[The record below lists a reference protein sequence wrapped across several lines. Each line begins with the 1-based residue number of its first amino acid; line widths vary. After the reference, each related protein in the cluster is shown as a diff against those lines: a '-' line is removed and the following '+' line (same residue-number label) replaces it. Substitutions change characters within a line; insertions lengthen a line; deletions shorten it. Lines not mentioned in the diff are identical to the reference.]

1 MGLPDNLIPTNDE
14 ARLQALGRYQQLSTL
29 GEPLFNELVRLA
41 AKLFAVPIALVSL
54 VEEHSVSFPANVG
67 LPEAERVAR
76 NISMCSVAILQDET
90 TVFANLKEQPCTL
103 TDPFL
108 VRALNLQFYAGHALR
123 TPDGFAIGTLC
134 VIDRQPRPFSAMEE
148 ALLASLAAVVMQVFE
163 LRAAMAEDPSV
174 APALWEAIYAR
185 IEPSLLRINTLAEL
199 TKWEETLDTEAALA
213 YRVSQYEEA
222 THIADTLQQE
232 MSAALVRLA

>member
-1 MGLPDNLIPTNDE
+1 MGLPDNLIPADDE
-14 ARLQALGRYQQLSTL
+14 ARWRALGRYQQLSTL

-41 AKLFAVPIALVSL
+41 AKLFAAPIALVSL
-54 VEEHSVSFPANVG
+54 VEEHSVSFPGNVG

-76 NISMCSVAILQDET
+76 NISMCSVAILQEET
-90 TVFANLKEQPCTL
+90 TVFADLKAEPCTL

-123 TPDGFAIGTLC
+123 TADGFAIGTLC
-134 VIDRQPRPFSAMEE
+134 VIDRQPRPFSAKEG
-148 ALLASLAAVVMQVFE
+148 ALLESLAAVVMQVFE
-163 LRAAMAEDPSV
+163 LRAAMAEDPAV
-174 APALWEAIYAR
+174 APALWETMYAR

-199 TKWEETLDTEAALA
+199 TQWEETPNTPSALA

-222 THIADTLQQE
+222 THIADTLRQE
-232 MSAALVRLA
+232 MSAALLRLA